1 MAMPKGKKFNNGY
14 CSVATFPSS
23 KNYRQIAKI
32 CTEQGMKIG
41 PSNVR
46 NVLLSAMQKIAKP
59 ICEANSICMNDKQI
73 MEIAKNPHFQ
83 MGIASIIQEDL
94 KK

>member
-1 MAMPKGKKFNNGY
+1 MSMPKGKKFNNGY
-14 CSVATFPSS
+14 CSVTAFPSS
-23 KNYRQIAKI
+23 KNYRQISKI

-46 NVLLSAMQKIAKP
+46 NVLLSAMKKLVKP
-59 ICEANSICMNDKQI
+59 ICEANAICISDNQI
-73 MEIAKNPHFQ
+73 MEIARNPHFQ
-83 MGIASIIQEDL
+83 MSVATIIREES